1 MKSKQQ
7 QIQIMR
13 NLLIPNT
20 AYKADEIDFQAEV
33 DSSLSLNENWKAIMR
48 KYGINTLEEL
58 RAEIERYEDDSRI
71 GV

>member
-33 DSSLSLNENWKAIMR
+33 DSTLYLNENWKAIKR

-58 RAEIERYEDDSRI
+58 KAEIERYQDDSR
-71 GV
+71 VSV

>member
-20 AYKADEIDFQAEV
+20 AYKADEIDFQPEV
-33 DSSLSLNENWKAIMR
+33 DSTLSLNENWKAIMR

-58 RAEIERYEDDSRI
+58 KSEMERYEDDSRI